1 MNLENIVIDEV
12 KSVMY
17 LYKVCPY
24 CGKEVDPNDKSD
36 KCPKCGHI
44 VKGTL

>member
-1 MNLENIVIDEV
+1 MNPGNIVIDEV

-17 LYKVCPY
+17 FYRFCPN
-24 CGKEVDPNDKSD
+24 CGKEVFPNDESD
-36 KCPKCGHI
+36 GCQKCGYI